1 MAVNRSAT
9 PADSGSESVM
19 DALIELEATPGIA
32 MSFGAIRQFVVD
44 SRWAIG
50 SDVAM
55 PAGGS
60 LPDSADN
67 HLRAGQGAPTVA
79 R

>member
-1 MAVNRSAT
+1 
-9 PADSGSESVM
+9 
-19 DALIELEATPGIA
+19 
-32 MSFGAIRQFVVD
+32 
-44 SRWAIG
+44 
-50 SDVAM
+50 M

>member
-1 MAVNRSAT
+1 MPVNRSAT

-19 DALIELEATPGIA
+19 DVLIELEATPGIA
-32 MSFGAIRQFVVD
+32 MSFGEIHQFVVD
-44 SRWAIG
+44 SRWSIG

-55 PAGGS
+55 PACGS

>member
-1 MAVNRSAT
+1 MPTNRSAT

-19 DALIELEATPGIA
+19 DVLIELEATPRIA
-32 MSFGAIRQFVVD
+32 MSFGAIQQFVVD
-44 SRWAIG
+44 SRWAIC

-55 PAGGS
+55 PACGL

-67 HLRAGQGAPTVA
+67 HLRACQGAPTVA

>member
-1 MAVNRSAT
+1 
-9 PADSGSESVM
+9 M
-19 DALIELEATPGIA
+19 DVLIELEATPRIA
-32 MSFGAIRQFVVD
+32 MSFGAIQQFVVD
-44 SRWAIG
+44 SRWAIC

-55 PAGGS
+55 PACGL

-67 HLRAGQGAPTVA
+67 HLRACQGAPTVA

>member
-1 MAVNRSAT
+1 MPINRSAT

-19 DALIELEATPGIA
+19 DVLIELEATPGIA
-32 MSFGAIRQFVVD
+32 MSVGAIRQFVVD
-44 SRWAIG
+44 SRWPIG

-55 PAGGS
+55 PACGS

-67 HLRAGQGAPTVA
+67 HLRACQGVPTVA